1 MVDYDF
7 ILENEI
13 ALRQNKETRIP
24 SYSNDYSNEH
34 EGFVWSYSIF
44 IGVLYPS
51 QFYLSVQIIC
61 VWDCEM

>member
-13 ALRQNKETRIP
+13 ALRQYKETRIP
-24 SYSNDYSNEH
+24 SYSNDYSNEY
-34 EGFVWSYSIF
+34 EGFVWSYPIF

-61 VWDCEM
+61 VWECEM